1 MHGATICEHR
11 YCQSTLLVDTCIAD
25 IELCPYQLK
34 ERCIR
39 RMRRLTMVHSPG
51 MNWLIGAALVII
63 IGYLLEREIYF
74 YEEVRLVSRLQG
86 RLDD

>member
-1 MHGATICEHR
+1 
-11 YCQSTLLVDTCIAD
+11 
-25 IELCPYQLK
+25 
-34 ERCIR
+34 
-39 RMRRLTMVHSPG
+39 

>member
-11 YCQSTLLVDTCIAD
+11 YCQSTLLVDACIAD

-51 MNWLIGAALVII
+51 MDGLISAS
-63 IGYLLEREIYF
+63 LEREIYF
-74 YEEVRLVSRLQG
+74 YEGVHLGSRLQG
-86 RLDD
+86 RLYDC